1 MSPTGVAFAV
11 ASLLLVAASPA
22 RCDEPPLVADRPGFG
37 ESASAVAR
45 GQLQLEAGASWLHE
59 AEDSVLDAPELL
71 ARAGLAKG
79 LELRVAVPDWTDV
92 RARGGHRSGFT
103 DLSVG
108 LKAHWALDGHDFALR
123 ASAYL
128 PTGSSELTSHTVD
141 PEVALA
147 WSHTLCGP
155 WSLAATVSQR
165 WQREV
170 EQSFTSPSVSVG
182 RNLGATAGTFVEY
195 GAIASSGE
203 PPIHRFDHGYTWTPR
218 PDTQLD
224 VSLGVALV
232 RGDATFFV
240 AAGLCHRL

>member
-1 MSPTGVAFAV
+1 MPPTGVAFSV

-45 GQLQLEAGASWLHE
+45 GHLQLEAGASWLHE
-59 AEDSVLDAPELL
+59 ASDSVLDAPELL
-71 ARAGLAKG
+71 ARAGLAEG
-79 LELRVAVPDWTDV
+79 LELRVGAPDWTDV
-92 RARGGHRSGFT
+92 RAGGGHRSGWT

-108 LKAHWALDGHDFALR
+108 LKGHWTLAGDDLALR
-123 ASAYL
+123 ATAYL
-128 PTGSSELTSHTVD
+128 PTGSSELTSGTAD
-141 PEVALA
+141 PELALA
-147 WSHTLCGP
+147 WSHALSGP

-165 WQREV
+165 WLREV
-170 EQSFTSPSVSVG
+170 GQSLTSPSFSVG
-182 RNLGATAGTFVEY
+182 RTLGAAAGTFVEY
-195 GAIASSGE
+195 GAIASHGE

-224 VSLGVALV
+224 VSLGVVLV